1 MLLGSEK
8 TVYRLPF
15 TVCYC
20 AQAHEGW
27 HSKKAKSTQSSSHWS
42 RQHTSDRSQTQSTHS
57 PSSQLGFA
65 CAEQQSVP
73 VPSVGVAVGVPA
85 TAVGVAAGGVGVP
98 GPTVWEAVAVGA
110 REVGVE
116 EATGDGLSVPLLAG
130 VAVATT
136 LQPRTDASTAAMS
149 SSTLTE
155 EL

>member
-1 MLLGSEK
+1 
-8 TVYRLPF
+8 
-15 TVCYC
+15 
-20 AQAHEGW
+20 
-27 HSKKAKSTQSSSHWS
+27 
-42 RQHTSDRSQTQSTHS
+42 
-57 PSSQLGFA
+57 
-65 CAEQQSVP
+65 
-73 VPSVGVAVGVPA
+73 
-85 TAVGVAAGGVGVP
+85 
-98 GPTVWEAVAVGA
+98 VWEAVAVGA